1 MDPFWN
7 YADGFTNMYTSHM
20 HIVMVIF
27 AFQIVL
33 NPGLFTVC
41 QSNLYLQERITDNYK
56 AVK

>member
-20 HIVMVIF
+20 HRYDIF

-33 NPGLFTVC
+33 NPGLFTMC
-41 QSNLYLQERITDNYK
+41 QSNLYLQERITNNYK